1 MAFNARHGAGGRG
14 RLWPRI
20 ERPLKELREEV
31 TLFGSPEE
39 KVKQKKES
47 GRKGREM
54 EPDRVQNGHAL
65 GVLGAQAEAFVR
77 APEGIRNGHHA

>member
-1 MAFNARHGAGGRG
+1 M
-14 RLWPRI
+14 PRI
-20 ERPLKELREEV
+20 ECPLKELRVESPDEE
-31 TLFGSPEE
+31 
-39 KVKQKKES
+39 VKQKKEN
-47 GRKGREM
+47 GRVGSEM